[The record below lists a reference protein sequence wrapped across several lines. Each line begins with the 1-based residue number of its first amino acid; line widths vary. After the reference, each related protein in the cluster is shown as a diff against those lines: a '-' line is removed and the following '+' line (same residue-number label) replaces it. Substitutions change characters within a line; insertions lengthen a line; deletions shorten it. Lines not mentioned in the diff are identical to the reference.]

1 MVDGSSRFWWK
12 CLPGSQ
18 KLMLSNPAQQSTQF
32 WGFWLVLIGIS
43 SLPVKKQAWDPGF
56 FLCPVFQMESH
67 ETNDSVQF
75 LGKRFCYRS
84 WIEIIVEGFPCL
96 KRIISRRG
104 LPRSLVILH
113 IWDENRKSS
122 TSQLVKSFQIPSVKL
137 APLQKKN
144 IWFCRD

>member
-1 MVDGSSRFWWK
+1 MKMSEQGPKIDFF
-12 CLPGSQ
+12 PTQ
-18 KLMLSNPAQQSTQF
+18 LSNQLNSEASD
-32 WGFWLVLIGIS
+32 WYSLV
-43 SLPVKKQAWDPGF
+43 SLLFLSKKKTWDPGF
-56 FLCPVFQMESH
+56 FLTLLCFRWNLTKLMMLCK
-67 ETNDSVQF
+67 F
-75 LGKRFCYRS
+75 RYKRFCYRS

-137 APLQKKN
+137 APLQKKKYL
-144 IWFCRD
+144 ILQGLKKSH